1 MSAYLAYS
9 YSKRLNE
16 NEGAAID
23 KEVCRSREE
32 FFRGFK
38 TGTQVSILIYS
49 LYQLTSAKPAHASP
63 ADKYPDPNQVAPKA
77 KPGHKPLSEGT
88 KGTFVGG
95 ASAICAAALQSGDF
109 YLGLACAFL
118 LIIGGIVINRP
129 DDKS

>member
-1 MSAYLAYS
+1 MSGYLAYK
-9 YSKRLNE
+9 YSACLTKNE
-16 NEGAAID
+16 QDKID
-23 KEVCRSREE
+23 QETKKNKEE

-63 ADKYPDPNQVAPKA
+63 ADKCPDPNQVAPNA
-77 KPGHKPLSEGT
+77 KPGHKPLSETT

-95 ASAICAAALQSGDF
+95 SSAICAAALQSGDF
-109 YLGLACAFL
+109 YLGVAFAFL
-118 LIIGGIVINRP
+118 LVIGGIIINRS